1 MIRDAR
7 AFNGSFVH
15 CVISNE
21 MEWSIASEVYE
32 WSKTKQKFHM
42 NHSGDSGES
51 RRSESSR
58 TAEKSCGMLAT
69 RSKTIT
75 NSRHHLLCCVCLCRS
90 FSFDFSQN
98 VISIKFSRNLFN
110 VMKHWK
116 ITWQKMFSR
125 MGAERGNVGFPS
137 WKIEKWILIG
147 WSRWL
152 QTLIWVLW
160 YRINK
165 CKENLEI

>member
-1 MIRDAR
+1 MKW
-7 AFNGSFVH
+7 
-15 CVISNE
+15 NE
-21 MEWSIASEVYE
+21 ASQVRSASEE
-32 WSKTKQKFHM
+32 KQKQKFHM
-42 NHSGDSGES
+42 NHSGE

-116 ITWQKMFSR
+116 SHGKKCFFEWERREKMLD
-125 MGAERGNVGFPS
+125 FPS
-137 WKIEKWILIG
+137 RKMGKWKLIG
-147 WSRWL
+147 FSRWL
-152 QTLIWVLW
+152 YALSIKIHKT
-160 YRINK
+160 
-165 CKENLEI
+165 